1 LIEDQYFSALWP
13 QFKDDLINSPTDTL
27 AVLSLAMYQ
36 VITLIYMTECYAQF
50 LKAYFG
56 ILQLL
61 VENVEKDGIDD
72 VEDDLSQR
80 SKLRNEIPYIRARLI
95 NYRKITPLKSLRA
108 ALFGKLVA
116 VSGTCVRASNTTPLC
131 LALAFQCRTCSGVMT
146 YSQTDGKFEPPPRC
160 ILDRD
165 NLQCTGSN
173 FEPLRS
179 SARNV
184 TVEWQSIRI
193 QENSSEN
200 LVII

>member
-1 LIEDQYFSALWP
+1 
-13 QFKDDLINSPTDTL
+13 
-27 AVLSLAMYQ
+27 
-36 VITLIYMTECYAQF
+36 MTEISDF
-50 LKAYFG
+50 LFVMAYFG

-61 VENVEKDGIDD
+61 LENVEKDGNDEMED
-72 VEDDLSQR
+72 DDLSQR
-80 SKLRNEIPYIRARLI
+80 SKLTNDVPYIHARLI

-131 LALAFQCRTCSGVMT
+131 LTLAFQCRTCSGVMT
-146 YSQTDGKFEPPPRC
+146 YPQTDGKYEPPPRC
-160 ILDRD
+160 VLDRD
-165 NLQCTGSN
+165 SLQCTGNN

-179 SARNV
+179 STRNV

-200 LVII
+200 LVIILI